1 MDRETARQY
10 IREHWRDYAKA
21 NLAPAAQKVNG
32 EESFVCPFCGHG
44 SNGDGLT
51 FNPQSKDRN
60 GLKCFGC
67 GWAGDVFDLYAA
79 QNGTDFKTTLTELSS
94 QMGLILEAYRP
105 SAAEDFRETSQRAPQ
120 APQNDET
127 HEAGVNTPATSDA
140 AQSAPTAAPVD
151 FTEYYKLCAQRLH
164 DPRAEAYLT
173 GRGISL
179 ETAQA
184 YFVGFDPAA
193 DPANAPGAMGN
204 EYRPH
209 PAPRIITPTSRSHFV
224 GRAIDPD
231 TPKAYQKMNN
241 KDGRPGLFNLRSLF
255 NGAAAVFVTEG
266 FFDALSFLEIGAP
279 AIALNSTS
287 NAERLLSE
295 LQTQRTDA
303 ALILCLDNDK
313 AGQEATQRLRDGLS
327 KLNIAYTVAGP
338 AICGD
343 YKDPNER
350 LQKDREGFIKAA
362 VDAAGSA
369 GARKPDNTALYIDTL
384 MSADIERFKDEK
396 RTGFTNLDEA
406 AGGLYGG
413 LYILAAPSSL
423 GKTTFALQLAD
434 QLAEHGHD
442 SIFFSLEQS
451 RLELVSKS
459 IARKTAQNDPAKA
472 VTSLAIRKGYLP
484 AHVLQAAQ
492 DYKTAV
498 GDRVS
503 IIEGNFNCTISFI
516 GDYIRQYTDR
526 NRTRPVVFIDY
537 LQLLQPAEDSKRQTT
552 KEIVDSTVTTLK
564 RLSRELDLTVIAIS
578 SVNRMNY
585 LAPFDF
591 ESLKESG
598 SIEFTADVVWGL
610 QYAAVHDQIFDKD
623 GGVKGKREAMAAA
636 KAANPRRIELVCK
649 KNRYGR
655 DYSCCF
661 DYYPAND
668 LYKELSGG
676 QVDFAPTQ
684 PKAGR
689 KL

>member
-10 IREHWRDYAKA
+10 IRAHWRDYAQA
-21 NLAPAAQKVNG
+21 NLETAAQKVNG

-67 GWAGDVFDLYAA
+67 GWAGDVFDLYST
-79 QNGTDFKTTLTELSS
+79 QYGTDFKTALDELSA
-94 QMGLILEAYRP
+94 QMGISLDPYRP
-105 SAAEDFRETSQRAPQ
+105 SASEDFREATRNAPQ
-120 APQNDET
+120 APQSAESVR
-127 HEAGVNTPATSDA
+127 EGISAPETSDP
-140 AQSAPTAAPVD
+140 AQNGSTAAPAD
-151 FTEYYKLCAQRLH
+151 FTEYYKLCAQRLT

-173 GRGISL
+173 GRGISI
-179 ETAQA
+179 ETAKS
-184 YFVGFDPAA
+184 YWVGFDPAA
-193 DPANAPGAMGN
+193 DPANAPGAMGD
-204 EYRPH
+204 EYKPH
-209 PAPRIITPTSRSHFV
+209 PAPRIITPTSRSHYV
-224 GRAIDPD
+224 GRAIDPE

-241 KDGRPGLFNLRSLF
+241 KDGKPGLFNARSLF
-255 NGAAAVFVTEG
+255 NGAEAVFVTEG

-279 AIALNSTS
+279 AVALNSTS
-287 NAERLLSE
+287 NAEHLLTI
-295 LQTQRTDA
+295 LQDQRTDA
-303 ALILCLDNDK
+303 ALILCLDNDR
-313 AGQEATQRLRDGLS
+313 AGQEATQKLRDGLGR
-327 KLNIAYTVAGP
+327 LNIAYTVAGP

-343 YKDPNER
+343 YKDPNDR
-350 LQKDREGFIKAA
+350 LQHDREGFIQAA
-362 VDAAGSA
+362 VEAAGTA

-396 RTGFTNLDEA
+396 KTGFSNLDDKT
-406 AGGLYGG
+406 GGLYGG

-434 QLAEHGHD
+434 QLAENGHD

-459 IARKTAQNDPAKA
+459 IARRTAQNDPAKA
-472 VTSLAIRKGYLP
+472 VSSLAIRKGFLP
-484 AHVLQAAQ
+484 EHVLKAAQ
-492 DYKTAV
+492 DYKRAV

-503 IIEGNFNCTISFI
+503 IIEGNFNCNISFI
-516 GDYIRQYTDR
+516 GDYIRQYI
-526 NRTRPVVFIDY
+526 NRTGTRPVIFIDY
-537 LQLLQPAEDSKRQTT
+537 LQLLQPADEGKRQTT
-552 KEIVDSTVTTLK
+552 KEIIDTTVTTLK

-610 QYAAVHDQIFDKD
+610 QYAIIHDQLFDRE
-623 GGVKGKREAMAAA
+623 GNIKGKREAMAEA
-636 KAANPRRIELVCK
+636 KGANPRKIELVCR

-655 DYSCCF
+655 DYACGF
-661 DYYPAND
+661 EYYPAND
-668 LYKELSGG
+668 LYKELSDA
-676 QVDFAPTQ
+676 QADFAPVQ
-684 PKAGR
+684 PRAGR